1 MLYFLGSRIQ
11 PLKRVTTIRIHLPD
25 DLDLSR
31 LFGSYDQHLKTIER
45 MLGVSLRARGRELQI
60 KGHPAVAQ
68 TARAVIDE
76 LGHQLRADGRLTPP
90 DVVLAVQR
98 QGRGAE
104 PGRPPQSRG
113 DERSGAGGTG
123 DVPVVPTKKL
133 LLTPKSD
140 AQRAYIE
147 SLKKNDIVIG
157 IGPAGTGKTFLAMG
171 MAVAAL
177 LNREVSRIILTRPA
191 VEAGERLGFLPGDLY
206 AKVNPFVRPLYD
218 ALYDMMEV
226 DQANRMVERG
236 EIEIVPLAYMRG
248 RTLNDAF
255 IILDEAQNATA
266 EQMKMFLTR
275 MGFRSKVVVTGDV
288 TQVDLPTDRP
298 SGLIEV
304 QTILGDIPGI
314 AFVYFTERDVVRH
327 PLLQEI
333 IRAYDRHE
341 TRREKTEKGSRG
353 PGSRA

>member
-1 MLYFLGSRIQ
+1 
-11 PLKRVTTIRIHLPD
+11 LKRVTTIRIHLPD

-31 LFGSYDQHLKTIER
+31 LFGSYDQHLKMIER

-60 KGHPAVAQ
+60 KGQSAVTQ
-68 TARAVIDE
+68 TARAVVDE
-76 LGHQLRADGRLTPP
+76 IGHRLRADGRLTLP

-98 QGRGAE
+98 QGREAA
-104 PGRPPQSRG
+104 PGPLQYRG
-113 DERSGAGGTG
+113 VEKIGSGGSAVEG
-123 DVPVVPTKKL
+123 PVVPTKKL

-147 SLKKNDIVIG
+147 ALKKNDIVIG

-226 DQANRMVERG
+226 EQANRMVERG

-275 MGFRSKVVVTGDV
+275 MGFRSKVVVTGDI
-288 TQVDLPTDRP
+288 TQVDLPTERP
-298 SGLIEV
+298 SGLIQV
-304 QTILGDIPGI
+304 QSILKEIPGI
-314 AFVYFTERDVVRH
+314 AFVYFTERDIVRH
-327 PLLQEI
+327 PLLQDI
-333 IRAYDRHE
+333 IRAYEQHE
-341 TRREKTEKGSRG
+341 SKREKKNKGSG
-353 PGSRA
+353 VQGQGSRE

>member
-1 MLYFLGSRIQ
+1 
-11 PLKRVTTIRIHLPD
+11 LKRVTTIRIHLPD

-31 LFGSYDQHLKTIER
+31 LFGSYDQHLKMIER

-60 KGHPAVAQ
+60 KGQTAVTH
-68 TARAVIDE
+68 TARAVVDE
-76 LGHQLRADGRLTPP
+76 IGHRLRADGRLTLP

-98 QGRGAE
+98 QGREAAPGPLQNRGVEKTGYVGAVE
-104 PGRPPQSRG
+104 G
-113 DERSGAGGTG
+113 
-123 DVPVVPTKKL
+123 PVVPTKKL

-147 SLKKNDIVIG
+147 ALKKNDIVIG

-275 MGFRSKVVVTGDV
+275 MGFRSKVVVTGDI
-288 TQVDLPTDRP
+288 TQVDLPTERP
-298 SGLIEV
+298 SGLIQV
-304 QTILGDIPGI
+304 QSILKEIPGI
-314 AFVYFTERDVVRH
+314 AFVYFTERDIVRH
-327 PLLQEI
+327 PLLQDI
-333 IRAYDRHE
+333 IRAYERHE
-341 TRREKTEKGSRG
+341 SKPVKGKG
-353 PGSRA
+353 

>member
-1 MLYFLGSRIQ
+1 
-11 PLKRVTTIRIHLPD
+11 LKRVTTIRIHLPD

-31 LFGSYDQHLKTIER
+31 LFGSYDQHLKMIER
-45 MLGVSLRARGRELQI
+45 MLGVSIRARGRELQI
-60 KGHPAVAQ
+60 KGQSGVVQ
-68 TARAVIDE
+68 TARTVVDE
-76 LGHQLRADGRLTPP
+76 IGHRLRADGRIALP
-90 DVVLAVQR
+90 DVVLAVQQ
-98 QGRGAE
+98 QGREASAGST
-104 PGRPPQSRG
+104 QSRKT
-113 DERSGAGGTG
+113 EGASRGRTG
-123 DVPVVPTKKL
+123 EGPVVPTKKL

-147 SLKKNDIVIG
+147 ALKKNDIVIG

-177 LNREVSRIILTRPA
+177 LSREVSRIVLTRPA

-218 ALYDMMEV
+218 ALYDMMDV

-275 MGFRSKVVVTGDV
+275 MGFRSKVVVTGDI

-304 QTILGDIPGI
+304 QSILGQIPGI
-314 AFVYFTERDVVRH
+314 AFVYFTERDIVRH
-327 PLLQEI
+327 PLLQDI
-333 IRAYDRHE
+333 IRAYERHE
-341 TRREKTEKGSRG
+341 SKRVKGKG
-353 PGSRA
+353 

>member
-1 MLYFLGSRIQ
+1 M
-11 PLKRVTTIRIHLPD
+11 KRVTTIRIHLPD

-31 LFGSYDQHLKTIER
+31 LFGSYDQHLKTVER

-60 KGHPAVAQ
+60 KGQPAVAQ
-68 TARAVIDE
+68 TARTVVDE
-76 LGHQLRADGRLTPP
+76 IGHRLRADGRLTLP

-98 QGRGAE
+98 QGREAA
-104 PGRPPQSRG
+104 PGPPQSRG
-113 DERSGAGGTG
+113 AEKSGSGGAGEG
-123 DVPVVPTKKL
+123 PVVPTKKL

-147 SLKKNDIVIG
+147 ALKKNDIVIG

-177 LNREVSRIILTRPA
+177 LSREVSRIILTRPA

-288 TQVDLPTDRP
+288 TQVDLPTERP

-304 QTILGDIPGI
+304 QSILREIPGI

-327 PLLQEI
+327 PLLQDI
-333 IRAYDRHE
+333 IRAYERHE
-341 TRREKTEKGSRG
+341 MKRERKDKGSRVQG
-353 PGSRA
+353 PGSRGE

>member
-1 MLYFLGSRIQ
+1 
-11 PLKRVTTIRIHLPD
+11 LKRVTTIRIHLPD

-31 LFGSYDQHLKTIER
+31 LFGNYDQHLKMIER
-45 MLGVSLRARGRELQI
+45 MLSVSIRARGRELQI
-60 KGHPAVAQ
+60 KGQPVAAQ
-68 TARAVIDE
+68 TARAAVDE
-76 LGHQLRADGRLTPP
+76 IGHRLRAEGRLTVP
-90 DVVLAVQR
+90 DVVLAVQQ
-98 QGRGAE
+98 QGREVAAGSRHDRGAAE
-104 PGRPPQSRG
+104 GAAPGR
-113 DERSGAGGTG
+113 TG
-123 DVPVVPTKKL
+123 EGPVVPTKKL
-133 LLTPKSD
+133 LLTPKTD

-147 SLKKNDIVIG
+147 ALKKNDIVIG

-171 MAVAAL
+171 MAVASL

-218 ALYDMMEV
+218 ALYDMMDVE
-226 DQANRMVERG
+226 QANRLVERG

-255 IILDEAQNATA
+255 IILDEAQNATS

-288 TQVDLPTDRP
+288 TQVDLPTERP

-304 QTILGDIPGI
+304 QSILSEIPGI

-327 PLLQEI
+327 PLLQDI
-333 IRAYDRHE
+333 IRAYTQYE
-341 TRREKTEKGSRG
+341 SKKGKG
-353 PGSRA
+353 HGK

>member
-1 MLYFLGSRIQ
+1 
-11 PLKRVTTIRIHLPD
+11 LKRVTTIRIHLPD

-45 MLGVSLRARGRELQI
+45 MLGVSIRARGRELQI
-60 KGHPAVAQ
+60 KGQPAAAQ
-68 TARAVIDE
+68 TARAVVDE
-76 LGHQLRADGRLTPP
+76 IGHRLRADGRLTVP
-90 DVVLAVQR
+90 DVVLAVQQ
-98 QGRGAE
+98 QGREVAAGPPRDQRAE
-104 PGRPPQSRG
+104 
-113 DERSGAGGTG
+113 GAGHGRTG
-123 DVPVVPTKKL
+123 EGPVVPTKKL

-147 SLKKNDIVIG
+147 ALKKNDIVIG

-191 VEAGERLGFLPGDLY
+191 VEAGEHLGFLPGDLN
-206 AKVNPFVRPLYD
+206 AKVDPFVRPLYD

-275 MGFRSKVVVTGDV
+275 MGFRSKVVVTGDI

-304 QTILGDIPGI
+304 QSILGSIPGI
-314 AFVYFTERDVVRH
+314 TFVYFTERDIVRH
-327 PLLQEI
+327 PLLQDI
-333 IRAYDRHE
+333 IRAYEQHE
-341 TRREKTEKGSRG
+341 SKRGKAKG
-353 PGSRA
+353 

>member
-1 MLYFLGSRIQ
+1 
-11 PLKRVTTIRIHLPD
+11 LKRVTTIRIHLPD

-45 MLGVSLRARGRELQI
+45 MIGVSLRARGRELQI
-60 KGHPAVAQ
+60 KGSLAAAQ
-68 TARAVIDE
+68 TARAVVDE
-76 LGHQLRADGRLTPP
+76 IGHRLRADGRLALP
-90 DVVLAVQR
+90 DVVLTVQR
-98 QGRGAE
+98 QGREAAA
-104 PGRPPQSRG
+104 PGPHQSRR
-113 DERSGAGGTG
+113 DEPMGGGGAGAG
-123 DVPVVPTKKL
+123 PVVPTKKL

-147 SLKKNDIVIG
+147 ALKKNDIVIG

-226 DQANRMVERG
+226 EQANRMVERG

-275 MGFRSKVVVTGDV
+275 MGFRSKVVVTGDI
-288 TQVDLPTDRP
+288 TQVDLPTERP

-304 QTILGDIPGI
+304 QTIIRKIPGI
-314 AFVYFTERDVVRH
+314 AFVYFSERDIVRH
-327 PLLQEI
+327 PLLHDI
-333 IRAYDRHE
+333 ILAYERHE
-341 TRREKTEKGSRG
+341 NKRLKGQG
-353 PGSRA
+353 

>member
-1 MLYFLGSRIQ
+1 M
-11 PLKRVTTIRIHLPD
+11 KRVTTTRIHLPD

-45 MLGVSLRARGRELQI
+45 MLGVSIRARGRELQI
-60 KGHPAVAQ
+60 KGQSGVVQ
-68 TARAVIDE
+68 TARAVVDE
-76 LGHQLRADGRLTPP
+76 IGHRLRADGRLAAP
-90 DVVLAVQR
+90 DVVLAVQQR
-98 QGRGAE
+98 GREASAGA
-104 PGRPPQSRG
+104 PKGRRTEGAAPA
-113 DERSGAGGTG
+113 RSGEG
-123 DVPVVPTKKL
+123 PVVPTKKL

-147 SLKKNDIVIG
+147 ALKKNDIVIG

-191 VEAGERLGFLPGDLY
+191 VEAGEHLGFLPGDLN
-206 AKVNPFVRPLYD
+206 AKVDPFVRPLYD

-275 MGFRSKVVVTGDV
+275 MGFRSKVVVTGDI

-304 QTILGDIPGI
+304 QSILGSIPGI
-314 AFVYFTERDVVRH
+314 TFVYFTERDIVRH
-327 PLLQEI
+327 PLLQDI
-333 IRAYDRHE
+333 IRAYERHE
-341 TRREKTEKGSRG
+341 SKRVKGKG
-353 PGSRA
+353 

>member
-1 MLYFLGSRIQ
+1 
-11 PLKRVTTIRIHLPD
+11 LKRVTTIRIHLPD

-31 LFGSYDQHLKTIER
+31 LFGNYDQHLKMIER
-45 MLGVSLRARGRELQI
+45 MLGVSIRARGRELQI
-60 KGHPAVAQ
+60 KGQPAVAQ
-68 TARAVIDE
+68 TARAAVDE
-76 LGHQLRADGRLTPP
+76 IGHRLRAEGRLTVP
-90 DVVLAVQR
+90 DVVLAVQQ
-98 QGRGAE
+98 QGREAAAAG
-104 PGRPPQSRG
+104 PHQSRG
-113 DERSGAGGTG
+113 GERAAPGRTTPGRTADG
-123 DVPVVPTKKL
+123 PVIPTKKL

-140 AQRAYIE
+140 AQRAYINA
-147 SLKKNDIVIG
+147 LKKNDIVIG

-177 LNREVSRIILTRPA
+177 LNREVSRIVLTRPA
-191 VEAGERLGFLPGDLY
+191 VEAGEHLGFLPGDLY

-255 IILDEAQNATA
+255 IILDEAQNTTA

-288 TQVDLPTDRP
+288 TQVDLPTERP

-304 QTILGDIPGI
+304 QSILEGIPGI

-327 PLLQEI
+327 PLLQDI
-333 IRAYDRHE
+333 ILAYERHG
-341 TRREKTEKGSRG
+341 RKKVKGKG
-353 PGSRA
+353 

>member
-1 MLYFLGSRIQ
+1 
-11 PLKRVTTIRIHLPD
+11 LKRFATAHVRLPG

-31 LFGSYDQHLKTIER
+31 LFGSYDQHLKVIER
-45 MLGVSLRARGRELQI
+45 MLGVAVRARGRALHI
-60 KGHPAVAQ
+60 KGSTTALAAAKAAV
-68 TARAVIDE
+68 DE
-76 LGHQLRADGRLTPP
+76 MSHRLRAEGRLGVQ
-90 DVVLAVQR
+90 DVVLIAQ
-98 QGRGAE
+98 QHGRREERPARTRAAD
-104 PGRPPQSRG
+104 RPP
-113 DERSGAGGTG
+113 
-123 DVPVVPTKKL
+123 VPVRRHGAAGEPARAPHAAPHASDAGPVIPTKKL

-147 SLKKNDIVIG
+147 ALKKNDIVIG

-171 MAVAAL
+171 MAIAAL
-177 LNREVSRIILTRPA
+177 LNRDVGRIILTRPA

-206 AKVNPFVRPLYD
+206 AKVHPFVRPLYD

-226 DQANRMVERG
+226 DEANRLIERG
-236 EIEIVPLAYMRG
+236 EIEIAPLAYMRG

-288 TQVDLPTDRP
+288 TQVDLPAERS
-298 SGLIEV
+298 SGLIAAQE
-304 QTILGDIPGI
+304 ILAGIPGI
-314 AFVYFTERDVVRH
+314 AFVYFTDRDAVRH

-333 IRAYDRHE
+333 IRAYERHE
-341 TRREKTEKGSRG
+341 AKKGKKHKG
-353 PGSRA
+353 